1 MKAKGVP
8 DIEARVKQ
16 AVESES
22 DSDTGAKGAV
32 LGLNLNQPKKDETE
46 EEKML
51 RKQISIEE
59 SARIAASSDD
69 DG

>member
-1 MKAKGVP
+1 MSQLQSNLLKAFDKHQMKAKGVP

-32 LGLNLNQPKKDETE
+32 LGLNLN
-46 EEKML
+46 
-51 RKQISIEE
+51 
-59 SARIAASSDD
+59 
-69 DG
+69 